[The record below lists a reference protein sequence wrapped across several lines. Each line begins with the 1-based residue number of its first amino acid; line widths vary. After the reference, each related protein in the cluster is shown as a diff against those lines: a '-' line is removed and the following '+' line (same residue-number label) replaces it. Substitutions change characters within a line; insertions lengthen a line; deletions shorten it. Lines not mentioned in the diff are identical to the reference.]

1 MTATRILVNLQNVNK
16 SEDRPNP
23 ASFTQSVIE
32 HFGTTGDN
40 VTEVNAYLQD
50 NKLILSNDWTKG
62 QPVKLKR
69 PSFCPITNLTSPIRD
84 DLPDDTKSRGID
96 SGVALILESADGKVL
111 LTRRAKTLRTFPGVW
126 VPPGG
131 HLEENETFAMAG
143 LRECHEETGLKMSP
157 QQFVSED
164 LKVLALWESVYPTK
178 LTIGPPKRHHIV
190 VYLYGKLKPG
200 FDANT
205 MNKQLQLE
213 PLETDAC
220 AWLDRDLVKRIT
232 EADEEKATEHGYK
245 TEESVGKGEY
255 VRGHIIDENNRQV
268 EGNIPLGPL
277 LTVSGAVSDHERVS
291 TGTKFALE
299 EWLQRV

>member
-1 MTATRILVNLQNVNK
+1 MTATRILVNLQNVHKN
-16 SEDRPNP
+16 EDHRPNP

-96 SGVALILESADGKVL
+96 SGVALILESAEGKVL

-131 HLEENETFAMAG
+131 HLEENETVR
-143 LRECHEETGLKMSP
+143 REK
-157 QQFVSED
+157 
-164 LKVLALWESVYPTK
+164 
-178 LTIGPPKRHHIV
+178 
-190 VYLYGKLKPG
+190 
-200 FDANT
+200 
-205 MNKQLQLE
+205 
-213 PLETDAC
+213 
-220 AWLDRDLVKRIT
+220 
-232 EADEEKATEHGYK
+232 
-245 TEESVGKGEY
+245 
-255 VRGHIIDENNRQV
+255 
-268 EGNIPLGPL
+268 
-277 LTVSGAVSDHERVS
+277 
-291 TGTKFALE
+291 
-299 EWLQRV
+299 